1 MRGKARGAA
10 PLAIVGA
17 YPPPFGGMS
26 THVQRLTALL
36 EQHGIDYIVY
46 NASSRTEGP
55 RIRSVAHGRNLW
67 LARYLL
73 TAREPAIYLM
83 TARPSAWLIGA
94 LLARV
99 RGKRVAIRL
108 RNSLLLDLIQHAPMR
123 GALALACLRNVDTVV
138 CVNERLAEAV
148 RHAGVPAEKVQVFE
162 GFLPPLTNP
171 DDRADVPPA
180 MWAFAQDREPLLSA
194 NGRVAWHRGEDLYG
208 LDLLV
213 GLAERLAHDHPKLGI
228 AVCFWDHA
236 PADDERLAELRDRA
250 AQAGVG
256 ERILF
261 QTERS
266 LFLPVLAASRLFV
279 RPTRSDG
286 DANSIREALYLGIP
300 AVASDA
306 APRPPGVRTFRSG
319 DLDDLERQVRTA
331 LDEPPRP
338 KGRPSLSA
346 QDQERAERYVGFLRN
361 LAASAPTF
369 PEGGFDPCR

>member
-1 MRGKARGAA
+1 MSGKARRAA
-10 PLAIVGA
+10 SLAIVGA

-26 THVQRLTALL
+26 THVQRLGALL
-36 EQHGIDYIVY
+36 DQQGIDYVVY
-46 NASSRTEGP
+46 NASSRAEGP
-55 RIRSVAHGRNLW
+55 RVRSVARRRNLW
-67 LARYLL
+67 LFRYLL
-73 TAREPAIYLM
+73 TAREPAIYLL
-83 TARPSAWLIGA
+83 TARPSSWLVGA
-94 LLARV
+94 LLSRL
-99 RGKRVAIRL
+99 RGKRVAVRL
-108 RNSLLLDLIQHAPMR
+108 RNSLLLDLIQHSPVR
-123 GALALACLRNVDTVV
+123 GALALACLRNIDAVV

-148 RHAGVPAEKVQVFE
+148 RDAGVPPEQVQVFE
-162 GFLPPLTNP
+162 GFLPPLVRP
-171 DDRADVPPA
+171 DDQADVPPA
-180 MWAFAQDREPLLSA
+180 LWDFARDREPLLAA

-213 GLAERLAHDHPKLGI
+213 GLAERLVSDHPTLGI

-236 PADDERLAELRDRA
+236 PADDERLAELRNRA

-319 DLDDLERQVRTA
+319 DLDDFERQVRQA

-338 KGRPSLSA
+338 KTQPSLSA
-346 QDQERAERYVGFLRN
+346 QDRERAERYVRFLRN
-361 LAASAPTF
+361 LGDPAPTSA
-369 PEGGFDPCR
+369 GRVDPRR